1 MKRGFKM
8 FIGCG
13 EGLYSFQV
21 KKKKGMVCLQNI
33 FINKYIR
40 ILCDFNV

>member
-1 MKRGFKM
+1 MKCSFKM

-13 EGLYSFQV
+13 RSVFIPFRF
-21 KKKKGMVCLQNI
+21 KKGGMVGLQNI